1 MLPGSSRSDRNA
13 IDPLRTLIPAIAH
26 FQSGSRSRQHKLA
39 MLQHMR
45 TDKDDRLQSVTTKRY
60 ASPKAAVTRERPP
73 RAVSL
78 GGHVLYFVFA
88 VMTIA
93 SAVEAS
99 WLASKLSEC
108 TIMLG
113 GIAGA
118 YTSGRYQRSRW
129 LGFGIGLVVTFL
141 VIGFAIAVR
150 QSIDGPYQKRL

>member
-1 MLPGSSRSDRNA
+1 
-13 IDPLRTLIPAIAH
+13 
-26 FQSGSRSRQHKLA
+26 

-60 ASPKAAVTRERPP
+60 APPKAALPPERPP
-73 RAVSL
+73 RTVSL

-99 WLASKLSEC
+99 WLASKLSEY

-141 VIGFAIAVR
+141 VIGLAITVR
-150 QSIDGPYQKRL
+150 QSIDGPYQRRF